1 MIRLLVGIRML
12 VCKRAN
18 GFSKSF
24 ILILRFCDD
33 RKSKKKRPCGRREA

>member
-18 GFSKSF
+18 GFSKKF
-24 ILILRFCDD
+24 YIDTKVL
-33 RKSKKKRPCGRREA
+33 